1 MNRNLII
8 SILLIASLEVLVTAK
23 DWTTVTVKN
32 SGGFIARFEVAYILN
47 SPDIITQ
54 KSGNFPL
61 GDSKSILLPPEV
73 YFENLD
79 TFEN

>member
-8 SILLIASLEVLVTAK
+8 SILFVASLEALVTAK
-23 DWTTVTVKN
+23 DWTTITVKN
-32 SGGFIARFEVAYILN
+32 SGGFIARFEVSYILN

-73 YFENLD
+73 CFENLD